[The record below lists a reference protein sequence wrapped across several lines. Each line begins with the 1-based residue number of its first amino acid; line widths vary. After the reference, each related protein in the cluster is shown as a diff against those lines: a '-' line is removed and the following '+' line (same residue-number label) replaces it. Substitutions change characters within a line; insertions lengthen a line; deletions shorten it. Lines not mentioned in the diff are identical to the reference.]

1 MEFKIPFY
9 NVINILFVG
18 LVFSGLCMFLFPE
31 IGGYTFDILGRT
43 NNQVFNI
50 VVVLTLGYEMG
61 LILNWIASLVV
72 EPILINKKPLNKR
85 CWFSRVFQIS
95 WKSYADYQ
103 KAENDKL
110 NMLVRE
116 MNVARNHMTLF
127 GVILIMAWITSR
139 WGVVCCM
146 LPIICLF
153 YCAYKKHAKKIVAR
167 IENALNR

>member
-18 LVFSGLCMFLFPE
+18 LVFCGLCIFLFPE
-31 IGGYTFDILGRT
+31 ISDYVFGMLGRI
-43 NNQVFNI
+43 NNRAVNI

-61 LILNWIASLVV
+61 LILNWVASLVV

-85 CWFSRVFQIS
+85 SWFSRIFQIS

-110 NMLVRE
+110 HMLVRE

-127 GVILIMAWITSR
+127 SVILIMACISSHWCEFFCI
-139 WGVVCCM
+139 
-146 LPIICLF
+146 LPIIGLF
-153 YCAYKKHAKKIVAR
+153 YCAYKKHAKKIAAR
-167 IENALNR
+167 IENTLR

>member
-18 LVFSGLCMFLFPE
+18 LVFTSLCIFLFPE
-31 IGGYTFDILGRT
+31 ISSYAFNILDHI
-43 NNQVFNI
+43 NNQVLDI
-50 VVVLTLGYEMG
+50 VVVLTLGYEIG

-110 NMLVRE
+110 NILVRE

-127 GVILIMAWITSR
+127 CIILIMAIITSN
-139 WGVVCCM
+139 WNIVCWTV
-146 LPIICLF
+146 PIMILF
-153 YCAYKKHAKKIVAR
+153 YNAYKKHAKKIVAR
-167 IENALNR
+167 IENSLK